1 MREGPTLAAW
11 LAEWGSLAYAVA
23 ALWAFFEGESFVLA
37 AAALGA
43 VAGGVDPWLLMA
55 SAWAGA
61 FVSDQA
67 WFALGRRYGPAML
80 RKSPRA
86 ERALG
91 AMAGTLA
98 RHGTL
103 FVLGLRFLY
112 GVRNFGAAACGMT
125 EMPWARFA
133 LLDAVA
139 ATLWAASL
147 VAAGWFLGEWLGPAG
162 LGWSILGI
170 AVLALV
176 VVALRHWLKRRRAT
190 G

>member
-1 MREGPTLAAW
+1 M
-11 LAEWGSLAYAVA
+11 AEWGSFAYAVA
-23 ALWAFFEGESFVLA
+23 ALWAFFEGESFVLT

-43 VAGGVDPWLLMA
+43 VAGGVNPWLLGA
-55 SAWAGA
+55 SAWVGA
-61 FVSDQA
+61 FVSDQV
-67 WFALGRRYGPAML
+67 WFALGRRYGPAMR

-86 ERALG
+86 ERALD
-91 AMAGTLA
+91 AMAGPLA

-125 EMPWARFA
+125 DMPWPRFA

-147 VAAGWFLGEWLGPAG
+147 VAAGWYLGAWLGPAG
-162 LGWSILGI
+162 LGWCILGL
-170 AVLALV
+170 AVLGLGV
-176 VVALRHWLKRRRAT
+176 VVLRLWLKQRRA

>member
-1 MREGPTLAAW
+1 

-23 ALWAFFEGESFVLA
+23 AVWAFFEGESFVLA

-43 VAGGVDPWLLMA
+43 VAGGVDPWLLLG
-55 SAWAGA
+55 SAWVGA

-67 WFALGRRYGPAML
+67 WFAAGRRWGPAML
-80 RKSPRA
+80 RRSPRTA
-86 ERALG
+86 RLVT
-91 AMAGTLA
+91 AMQVPLA

-112 GVRNFGAAACGMT
+112 GVRNFGAAACGMAGLGW
-125 EMPWARFA
+125 PRFA
-133 LLDAVA
+133 ALDAVA
-139 ATLWAASL
+139 AALWAGTL

-162 LGWSILGI
+162 LGWSIL
-170 AVLALV
+170 AVAMLAL
-176 VVALRHWLKRRRAT
+176 AGLGFRHWRQRARLP